1 MRVSA
6 TARSKRA
13 GSRPGASTLTTSGV
27 KIMAM
32 ASIVRLMTMSAAAI

>member
-6 TARSKRA
+6 TASSKRV
-13 GSRPGASTLTTSGV
+13 GSRPGASTLTTNGV

-32 ASIVRLMTMSAAAI
+32 ASSTRLMAISAAAI